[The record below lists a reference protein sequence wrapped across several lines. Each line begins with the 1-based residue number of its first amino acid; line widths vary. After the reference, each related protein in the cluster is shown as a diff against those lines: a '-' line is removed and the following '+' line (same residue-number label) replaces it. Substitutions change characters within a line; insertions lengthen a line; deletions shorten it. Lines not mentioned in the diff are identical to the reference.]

1 MSEPTD
7 TSTKAMAQTPAPPP
21 NPSRAPAR
29 VSLHIGV
36 LLITTLAL
44 MLLAVCVGADGVRW
58 PSTAWSENGLLRH
71 IVLDIRTPR
80 MLGAWCVGALLGLA
94 GGIAQGLFRNP
105 LAEPYLLGSASGAS
119 LFVALFMLLS
129 AWVLQQERLMDLGW
143 ALRLGMTG
151 AAFIG
156 AGVSVLLT
164 IVLAGGARR
173 NLQLLLAGVV
183 VGVVMGAAT
192 ALIMLMNPNI
202 MPNMQSFMW
211 GNTAFIGWASVNL
224 LLLIFIPCMLLSALG
239 ARGLNALAL
248 GELTASSLGLGLAH
262 FRFFY
267 IVLIA
272 LATGAAVAQAGLIA
286 FIGLAAPHIARG
298 QISGNYRLLLPAAA
312 AYGGL
317 LLLLADVLARI
328 LILPEELPVGIIT
341 ALVGGVYLLVL
352 MHRKNW
358 QGERT

>member
-1 MSEPTD
+1 MKQASPL
-7 TSTKAMAQTPAPPP
+7 
-21 NPSRAPAR
+21 SRQ
-29 VSLHIGV
+29 G
-36 LLITTLAL
+36 LLLRAAFLSVGTLAL
-44 MLLAVCVGADGVRW
+44 MLLAVCVGADGVRL
-58 PSTAWSENGLLRH
+58 PREAWTEDGLLRH
-71 IVLDIRTPR
+71 IVWDIRAPR
-80 MLGAWCVGALLGLA
+80 MLGAWFTGALLGLA

-119 LFVALFMLLS
+119 LFVALFMLFA
-129 AWVLQQERLMDLGW
+129 AWVLQSKAQVELSFL
-143 ALRLGMTG
+143 LRIGLTG
-151 AAFIG
+151 AAFLG
-156 AGVSVLLT
+156 AGASVMLT
-164 IVLAGGARR
+164 MALAGGARR

-183 VGVVMGAAT
+183 VGVVMSAAT
-192 ALIMLMNPNI
+192 ALIMLMNPSI

-211 GNTAFIGWASVNL
+211 GNTAFIGWASVL
-224 LLLIFIPCMLLSALG
+224 LLWAIFIPSMLLATLG

-248 GELTASSLGLGLAH
+248 GELTASSLGLPLAR

-298 QISGNYRLLLPAAA
+298 QISGNYRLLLPFAA
-312 AYGGL
+312 AYGGA

-341 ALVGGVYLLVL
+341 ALVGGAYLLVL
-352 MHRKNW
+352 MHRRNL
-358 QGERT
+358 QGVGA

>member
-1 MSEPTD
+1 MKPTI
-7 TSTKAMAQTPAPPP
+7 TKPA
-21 NPSRAPAR
+21 SPALPR
-29 VSLHIGV
+29 LVRHAA
-36 LLITTLAL
+36 LLIVATLAF
-44 MLLAVCVGADGVRW
+44 MLLALCVGADGIKL
-58 PSTAWSENGLLRH
+58 PYAAWVEDGLLRH
-71 IVLDIRTPR
+71 IVVDIRAPR
-80 MLGAWCVGALLGLA
+80 MLGAWLVGALLGLA

-119 LFVALFMLLS
+119 LFVALFMLLA
-129 AWVLQQERLMDLGW
+129 AWVLQSDTHMELNWL
-143 ALRLGMTG
+143 LRLGLTG

-164 IVLAGGARR
+164 MVLAGGARR

-211 GNTAFIGWASVNL
+211 GNTAFIGWPSAVVLVGAFVPSVL
-224 LLLIFIPCMLLSALG
+224 LATLG

-248 GELTASSLGLGLAH
+248 GELTAASLGLPLGR
-262 FRFFY
+262 FRLLY

-272 LATGAAVAQAGLIA
+272 LTTGAAVAQAGLIA

-298 QISGNYRLLLPAAA
+298 QVSGNYRVLLPFSA

-317 LLLLADVLARI
+317 LLLLADVTARI

-341 ALVGGVYLLVL
+341 AIVGGVYLLIL
-352 MHRKNW
+352 MHRRNL
-358 QGERT
+358 QVETS

>member
-1 MSEPTD
+1 M
-7 TSTKAMAQTPAPPP
+7 QTPQAP
-21 NPSRAPAR
+21 SFAAPR
-29 VSLHIGV
+29 LGLHV
-36 LLITTLAL
+36 ALLIGSTLAL
-44 MLLAVCVGADGVRW
+44 MLLALCVGADGIHLPRD
-58 PSTAWSENGLLRH
+58 AWAEDGLLRH
-71 IVLDIRTPR
+71 IVLEIRAPR

-129 AWVLQQERLMDLGW
+129 AWVMQQERMLELNW
-143 ALRLGMTG
+143 LLRLGMTG
-151 AAFIG
+151 AAFAG

-211 GNTAFIGWASVNL
+211 GNTAFIGWASVL
-224 LLLIFIPCMLLSALG
+224 LLLAVFIPSVLLATLG

-248 GELTASSLGLGLAH
+248 GELTASSLGLPLAR

-352 MHRKNW
+352 MHRRNW
-358 QGERT
+358 SQNAGDAA

>member
-1 MSEPTD
+1 MKPHS
-7 TSTKAMAQTPAPPP
+7 PPQP
-21 NPSRAPAR
+21 EQNRIA
-29 VSLHIGV
+29 LHTGV
-36 LLITTLAL
+36 LLVITLAL
-44 MLLAVCVGADGVRW
+44 MLLALCVGADGVRL
-58 PSTAWSENGLLRH
+58 PREAWAEDGLLRH
-71 IVLDIRTPR
+71 IVLDIRAPR

-129 AWVLQQERLMDLGW
+129 AWVMQQERMLELSW

-151 AAFIG
+151 AAFTG
-156 AGVSVLLT
+156 AGASVLLT

-211 GNTAFIGWASVNL
+211 GNTAFIGWAAVGL
-224 LLLIFIPCMLLSALG
+224 LLVIFIPSMLLATLG

-248 GELTASSLGLGLAH
+248 GELTATSLGLPLAR
-262 FRFFY
+262 FRLLY
-267 IVLIA
+267 ILLIA

-317 LLLLADVLARI
+317 LLLLADVIARI

-352 MHRKNW
+352 MHRRNL
-358 QGERT
+358 QGEGA

>member
-1 MSEPTD
+1 MKQASPL
-7 TSTKAMAQTPAPPP
+7 
-21 NPSRAPAR
+21 SRQ
-29 VSLHIGV
+29 G
-36 LLITTLAL
+36 LLLRATFLSVGTLAL
-44 MLLAVCVGADGVRW
+44 MLLAVCVGADGVRL
-58 PSTAWSENGLLRH
+58 PREAWTEDGLLRH
-71 IVLDIRTPR
+71 IVWDIRAPR
-80 MLGAWCVGALLGLA
+80 MLGAWFTGALLGLA

-119 LFVALFMLLS
+119 LFVALFMLFA
-129 AWVLQQERLMDLGW
+129 AWVLQSKAQVELSFL
-143 ALRLGMTG
+143 LRIGLTG
-151 AAFIG
+151 AAFLG
-156 AGVSVLLT
+156 AGASVMLT
-164 IVLAGGARR
+164 MALAGGARR

-183 VGVVMGAAT
+183 VGVVMSAAT
-192 ALIMLMNPNI
+192 ALIMLMNPSI

-211 GNTAFIGWASVNL
+211 GNTAFIGWASVL
-224 LLLIFIPCMLLSALG
+224 LLWAIFIPSMLLATLG

-248 GELTASSLGLGLAH
+248 GELTASSLGLPLAR

-298 QISGNYRLLLPAAA
+298 QISGNYRLLLPFAA
-312 AYGGL
+312 AYGGA

-341 ALVGGVYLLVL
+341 ALVGGAYLLVL
-352 MHRKNW
+352 MHRRNL
-358 QGERT
+358 QGVGA

>member
-1 MSEPTD
+1 M
-7 TSTKAMAQTPAPPP
+7 
-21 NPSRAPAR
+21 
-29 VSLHIGV
+29 
-36 LLITTLAL
+36 
-44 MLLAVCVGADGVRW
+44 
-58 PSTAWSENGLLRH
+58 
-71 IVLDIRTPR
+71 
-80 MLGAWCVGALLGLA
+80 
-94 GGIAQGLFRNP
+94 
-105 LAEPYLLGSASGAS
+105 
-119 LFVALFMLLS
+119 
-129 AWVLQQERLMDLGW
+129 
-143 ALRLGMTG
+143 
-151 AAFIG
+151 
-156 AGVSVLLT
+156 
-164 IVLAGGARR
+164 
-173 NLQLLLAGVV
+173 
-183 VGVVMGAAT
+183 
-192 ALIMLMNPNI
+192 
-202 MPNMQSFMW
+202 
-211 GNTAFIGWASVNL
+211 
-224 LLLIFIPCMLLSALG
+224 
-239 ARGLNALAL
+239 
-248 GELTASSLGLGLAH
+248 AH

>member
-1 MSEPTD
+1 MT
-7 TSTKAMAQTPAPPP
+7 QTPTY
-21 NPSRAPAR
+21 PSPSSSSPAQGR
-29 VSLHIGV
+29 LALHTGV
-36 LLITTLAL
+36 LLISTLAL
-44 MLLAVCVGADGVRW
+44 MLLALCVGADGVQLPRQ
-58 PSTAWSENGLLRH
+58 AWAEDGLLRH
-71 IVLDIRTPR
+71 IVLEIRTPR

-129 AWVLQQERLMDLGW
+129 AWLMQQERMLELDW
-143 ALRLGMTG
+143 TLRLGMTG
-151 AAFIG
+151 AAFTG
-156 AGVSVLLT
+156 AGISVLLT
-164 IVLAGGARR
+164 IVLAGGAKRT
-173 NLQLLLAGVV
+173 LQLLLAGVV

-211 GNTAFIGWASVNL
+211 GNTAFIGWTSVAL
-224 LLLIFIPCMLLSALG
+224 LWLVFIPSILLATLS

-248 GELTASSLGLGLAH
+248 GELTASSLGLPLAR

-272 LATGAAVAQAGLIA
+272 LATGAAVAQSGLIA

-317 LLLLADVLARI
+317 LLLLADVLARL

-341 ALVGGVYLLVL
+341 ALVGGVYLLIL

-358 QGERT
+358 QGEGA

>member
-1 MSEPTD
+1 MQAKT
-7 TSTKAMAQTPAPPP
+7 AITPLRLSWQA
-21 NPSRAPAR
+21 
-29 VSLHIGV
+29 V
-36 LLITTLAL
+36 LLLLATVAL
-44 MLLAVCVGADGVRW
+44 MLLALCVGADGVQLPRL
-58 PSTAWSENGLLRH
+58 AWQEDGLLRH
-71 IVLDIRTPR
+71 IVLDIRAPR
-80 MLGAWCVGALLGLA
+80 ILGAWAVGALLGLA

-129 AWVLQQERLMDLGW
+129 AWVLQQDRLFELDWL
-143 ALRLGMTG
+143 LRLGMTG
-151 AAFIG
+151 AAFAG
-156 AGVSVLLT
+156 AGISVLLT
-164 IVLAGGARR
+164 LVLAGGAGR

-183 VGVVMGAAT
+183 VGVVMGAGT
-192 ALIMLMNPNI
+192 ALIMLMHPNI

-211 GNTAFIGWASVNL
+211 GNTAFIGWASVL
-224 LLLIFIPCMLLSALG
+224 LLWAIFIPSMLLATLG

-248 GELTASSLGLGLAH
+248 GELTASSLGLPLAR

-298 QISGNYRLLLPAAA
+298 QISGNYRLLLPFAA
-312 AYGGL
+312 AYGGA

-341 ALVGGVYLLVL
+341 ALVGGAYLLVL
-352 MHRKNW
+352 MHRRNL
-358 QGERT
+358 QGVGA

>member
-1 MSEPTD
+1 VHLPR
-7 TSTKAMAQTPAPPP
+7 Q
-21 NPSRAPAR
+21 
-29 VSLHIGV
+29 
-36 LLITTLAL
+36 
-44 MLLAVCVGADGVRW
+44 
-58 PSTAWSENGLLRH
+58 AWQEDDLLRH
-71 IVLDIRTPR
+71 IVLEIRLPR
-80 MLGAWCVGALLGLA
+80 MLGAWLVGALLGLA

-129 AWVLQQERLMDLGW
+129 AWVLQKDRMLDLNW
-143 ALRLGMTG
+143 LLRLGMTG
-151 AAFIG
+151 AAFAG
-156 AGVSVLLT
+156 AGLSVLLT

-211 GNTAFIGWASVNL
+211 GNTAFIGWASVGL
-224 LLLIFIPCMLLSALG
+224 LLAIFIPSLFLATMA

-248 GELTASSLGLGLAH
+248 GELTASSLGLPLAR

-317 LLLLADVLARI
+317 LLLLADVLARM

-358 QGERT
+358 QGEGA